1 MSLTYDS
8 HHPVV
13 HYTSVSHHSVAEPA
27 FTLFGAQ
34 ITAVYTFLVVA
45 PFMFEKDMV
54 LLVLNA
60 KLGNNALWLGI
71 IGTLFMVVGA
81 AVGAYLSKM
90 LRNTPRVIGV
100 GLLLVT
106 PFEFAMWNF
115 LDNSA
120 AAAKSGSL
128 DAYVEAWFWTGLCLI
143 SLADFGFGAA
153 YGGTLAYLGKSY
165 RATLNANTGKVMG
178 SFFFWMPLS
187 MTFMAFIAYLIGT
200 SLVWGIIVAV
210 LTVLVALVWLLK
222 VPTVLPADHHLVVD
236 NEGTVA

>member
-27 FTLFGAQ
+27 FNLFGAQ
-34 ITAVYTFLVVA
+34 ITAFYTFLVVA
-45 PFMFEKDMV
+45 PFMFECMT
-54 LLVLNA
+54 LLNLNA
-60 KLGNNALWLGI
+60 GLGNNTLWLGLVS
-71 IGTLFMVVGA
+71 TLFLIVGA

-100 GLLLVT
+100 GLLLIT
-106 PFEFAMWNF
+106 PFEFAVWNF
-115 LDNSA
+115 LDNGGKGA
-120 AAAKSGSL
+120 
-128 DAYVEAWFWTGLCLI
+128 EAWFWTGLCLL
-143 SLADFGFGAA
+143 SLASFGFGAA

-165 RATLNANTGKVMG
+165 RATLNANTGKVFG
-178 SFFFWMPLS
+178 TFFFFMPLAL
-187 MTFMAFIAYLIGT
+187 TFIAFINYLIGT

-222 VPTVLPADHHLVVD
+222 VPTVLPGDHHLVVD

>member
-27 FTLFGAQ
+27 FSLFGAQ

-45 PFMFEKDMV
+45 PFEFEIMA
-54 LLVLNA
+54 LLGMNA
-60 KLGNNALWLGI
+60 TLGNNALWLGI
-71 IGTLFMVVGA
+71 IATLFMVVGA

-115 LDNSA
+115 LDNSTAVA
-120 AAAKSGSL
+120 AGAKG
-128 DAYVEAWFWTGLCLI
+128 AYVEAWFWTGLCLL
-143 SLADFGFGAA
+143 SLANFGFGAA
-153 YGGTLAYLGKSY
+153 YGGTIAYLGKSY

-178 SFFFWMPLS
+178 SFFFFMPLT